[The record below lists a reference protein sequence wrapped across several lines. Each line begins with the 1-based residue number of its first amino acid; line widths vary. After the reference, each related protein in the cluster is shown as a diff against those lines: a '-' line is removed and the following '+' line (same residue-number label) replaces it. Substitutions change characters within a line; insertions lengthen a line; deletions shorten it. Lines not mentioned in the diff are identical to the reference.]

1 MKKLKTTL
9 IFLMLL
15 ATASYACVCA
25 GVISSSFTSFSS
37 HIVSKL
43 QEQSTSLGILNQSVK
58 ENNLKL
64 KAQNILLNQELALL
78 QKESLQSKELIFLLK
93 QANHLK

>member
-25 GVISSSFTSFSS
+25 DVISSSFTSFSS

-43 QEQSTSLGILNQSVK
+43 QEQSTSLGILNQSVE

>member
-1 MKKLKTTL
+1 MKKLKITL
-9 IFLMLL
+9 VFLAFL

-25 GVISSSFTSFSS
+25 GVISRSFTIFSS

-43 QEQSTSLGILNQSVK
+43 QEQSTSLGILNQSVE
-58 ENNLKL
+58 ENNSKL

-93 QANHLK
+93 QANRLK